1 MLTWGVVV
9 AALQTFTAGRLEVTV
24 HRAPQLHGDV
34 SWMDDGKRVSSLV
47 WQDADGYFHAEE
59 PLWGHLRRMGV
70 CIRRAALSED
80 NTLWVHLDGRYR
92 VAVPF
97 TQTPTVPDVQ

>member
-1 MLTWGVVV
+1 MLNLGVVV

-24 HRAPQLHGDV
+24 YRAPQLHGKVAWVDG
-34 SWMDDGKRVSSLV
+34 GKRVSSLV
-47 WQDADGYFHAEE
+47 WQDDDGYFHTEE

-70 CIRRAALSED
+70 CIRRAALND
-80 NTLWVHLDGRYR
+80 DTLWVHLDGRYR